1 MLIEVRRSSLQVRFR
16 DRIDGK
22 EFTKNSKGKREVFWA
37 SLKLWSIFPFCEASS
52 RSKGIRSCAN
62 CLWVLTSE
70 SSSGRGKNFLLCG
83 VNSSSPKRNTW
94 STGSQNLEAT
104 LSELISEETRTL
116 CSPRL
121 KIWSWPLQHQ
131 ASMKIS
137 QHHSLDLLLP
147 LSSGLT
153 SALLT
158 LLCSSCF
165 IRQNS

>member
-1 MLIEVRRSSLQVRFR
+1 MFIKFLKKRSFLIWKDRSLCLS
-16 DRIDGK
+16 
-22 EFTKNSKGKREVFWA
+22 S
-37 SLKLWSIFPFCEASS
+37 EASFLFV
-52 RSKGIRSCAN
+52 RLVAEVIRSYAN
-62 CLWVLTSE
+62 CLWVLTSK